1 LKEFFGSAK
10 DEQLNK
16 LMNLTLHEDSAMKA
30 MKDAF
35 DKEKIKKIQKR
46 EKQNKAMSMVKLY
59 GKARYLNS

>member
-16 LMNLTLHEDSAMKA
+16 LMNLTLHEDSVMKA
-30 MKDAF
+30 MKDALH
-35 DKEKIKKIQKR
+35 KEKIKKMQKR

-59 GKARYLNS
+59 GKARCLNS